1 MTAYATELD
10 LCPAYGWMGGPE
22 FNTRIVTMK
31 NGHERR
37 NANWAQMRH
46 HYTLPFQNITDDDY
60 LGDLKAV
67 FLAMLGQTH
76 SFLAK
81 DHSDFEAVSEALG
94 TSPAGSTPV
103 QLKKTYTF
111 GSATYVRS
119 ILKPKAGTV
128 TVYQNGVAKAGTYS
142 TTTGLFTPTTAWTAA
157 ATLTWDGEFFVPVR
171 FASDLLQ
178 MTIDSKRGGVNYAM
192 NGSIELV
199 EVFGE

>member
-10 LCPAYGWMGGPE
+10 LCPAYGWQGGPE
-22 FNTRIVTMK
+22 FNTRIVTLR

-60 LGDLKAV
+60 LADLKAV
-67 FLAMLGQTH
+67 FLSVLGQTH

-81 DHSDFEAVSEALG
+81 DHSDFEAVGEALG

-111 GSATYVRS
+111 GAATYSRD

-128 TVYQNGVAKAGTYS
+128 TVYQNGVAKAGTFS
-142 TTTGLFTPTTAWTAA
+142 TTTGLFTPTTAWAAA

-178 MTIDSKRGGVNYAM
+178 MSIDSKRGTAYAM
-192 NGSIELV
+192 NGSIELI

>member
-10 LCPAYGWMGGPE
+10 LCPAFGWQGGPE
-22 FNTRIVTMK
+22 FNTRITMLK
-31 NGHERR
+31 SGHERR

-46 HYTLPFQNITDDDY
+46 HYTLPFQNITDDAY

-67 FLAMLGQTH
+67 FLAMLGQAH

-81 DHSDFEAVSEALG
+81 DHSDFEATVEALG
-94 TSPAGSTPV
+94 TTPSGSTPV

-111 GSATYVRS
+111 GSATYTRN
-119 ILKPKAGTV
+119 ILKPKAGSV
-128 TVYQNGVAKAGTYS
+128 TVYQNGTSKAGTFS
-142 TTTGLFTPTTAWTAA
+142 TTTGLFTPTTAWTGG
-157 ATLTWDGEFFVPVR
+157 ATLTWTGQFFVPVR

-178 MTIDSKRGGVNYAM
+178 MSIDNKRDGVAYAM
-192 NGSIELV
+192 NGSAELI